1 MENYRRSLKN
11 AIKDNEAELILPSRE
26 YSPEEIVW
34 MNGYIEALQDMLGDF
49 ENDYENFLNELI
61 TTQLN

>member
-26 YSPEEIVW
+26 YSPEEIIW
-34 MNGYIEALQDMLGDF
+34 MNGYIEALQDMMEDF